1 MTSSSDISPVN
12 RSADPQRS
20 PVKQLKRVTLE
31 TPPSPSPKKANPG
44 DILVGVGMKRK
55 ARRSSEEL
63 E

>member
-31 TPPSPSPKKANPG
+31 TPPSPSPKKADPG
-44 DILVGVGMKRK
+44 DVLVGMKRK